1 MEVVGDED
9 ADEYFT
15 GEKQITVVGLIKAG
29 WKTSEVTKS
38 GVRGAP
44 TYATADKGHKLFD
57 YALNKLLDIMH
68 EYAEVNY

>member
-1 MEVVGDED
+1 MELAVDED
-9 ADEYFT
+9 PADCFT
-15 GEKQITVVGLIKAG
+15 GEKYITVFGPINAG
-29 WKTSEVTKS
+29 WKTSDVTKS
-38 GVRGAP
+38 GVIGAS